1 MKLEKGEEKREKESG
16 ARKRE
21 KETGEREISVK
32 YITCD
37 IVSYCIKCES
47 SAESEEFDSRT
58 RVHRDVSSVFR
69 PGYPTPAGAYARN
82 RRIRDWTRGSDARED
97 LFSPSPSAV

>member
-37 IVSYCIKCES
+37 IV
-47 SAESEEFDSRT
+47 
-58 RVHRDVSSVFR
+58 
-69 PGYPTPAGAYARN
+69 
-82 RRIRDWTRGSDARED
+82 
-97 LFSPSPSAV
+97 

>member
-1 MKLEKGEEKREKESG
+1 MKLEKGEEKRKKESG

-37 IVSYCIKCES
+37 IVSYCIKCE
-47 SAESEEFDSRT
+47 
-58 RVHRDVSSVFR
+58 
-69 PGYPTPAGAYARN
+69 
-82 RRIRDWTRGSDARED
+82 
-97 LFSPSPSAV
+97 